1 MFGKNLVI
9 ELGPKT
15 LSTNQISG
23 FFKPQY
29 LKNKLRYEDDFL
41 HVGRHP

>member
-1 MFGKNLVI
+1 MFFMILQNRMFGKNLVI

-29 LKNKLRYEDDFL
+29 LKTN
-41 HVGRHP
+41 